1 MGPARSAS
9 IRRIS
14 LLWNIHQTVLSLYP
28 ISGEQVE
35 ELRILS
41 TTPVRLLVAKGVT
54 IDESL
59 EELQAASTLGTLS
72 NFIA

>member
-1 MGPARSAS
+1 MGPAGSAS
-9 IRRIS
+9 IRIS
-14 LLWNIHQTVLSLYP
+14 LLWNVHQTVLSLYP

-41 TTPVRLLVAKGVT
+41 TTPVRLGGEGCNY
-54 IDESL
+54 DESL
-59 EELQAASTLGTLS
+59 EELRAASTLGTLS